1 MQNSKLINV
10 ISTFST
16 KEIRRFDEYLNSP
29 YFNKNELATK
39 LYEFCK
45 ADYPKFRISKIDRRD
60 AFSYVFQTEAFSE
73 QKLRYVM
80 TDLVKLL
87 EDYLSITQYEKKPIR
102 QKQNLLRELS
112 ERKLNK
118 YFQSSLD
125 IAQSM
130 RSKNAYRD
138 AAYFYDQYALESE
151 SYIFQVRNF
160 QRNNDESLQN
170 SVENLDLFFLATKL
184 RSCCELMNRKNVFAD
199 DYQILFLDEILIH
212 LKNNEYND
220 FPAISIYY
228 QILMTLIESD
238 DESHFSLLKNLLND
252 NADKFSMD
260 EARDMYAF
268 AQNYCIKKINGG
280 NTSYLNELFLMYKTL
295 IEKKIIFLGNFL
307 SPWHFKNIV
316 YVSLRLHEVDWT
328 ESFIYEYKNKISPEF
343 RDNAFT
349 YNLASLHFH
358 KKEYSKA
365 LKLLQNVD
373 YTDNIYYH
381 LDSKSLL
388 LKTYFELDEVE
399 SLLSLIDAFRIFL
412 RRNKLISD
420 YQRSVYLN
428 LVKFVKKALNI
439 KLKSKSHEKII
450 QLREEIEKTKKVADL
465 KWLLSKIDEMD
476 KLAAA

>member
-16 KEIRRFDEYLNSP
+16 KEIRRFDEYLNSS
-29 YFNKNELATK
+29 YFNKNELVAK
-39 LYEFCK
+39 LYEFCR
-45 ADYPKFRISKIDRRD
+45 ADYPKFRPSKTDRRD
-60 AFSYVFQTEAFSE
+60 AFSYVFPNETFSE

-87 EDYLSITQYEKKPIR
+87 EDYLSLTQYEKKPIR

-112 ERKLNK
+112 ERNLNK

-130 RSKNAYRD
+130 RSKNTYRD

-170 SVENLDLFFLATKL
+170 SVENLDLFYLATKL

-199 DYQILFLDEILIH
+199 DYQILFLDEILVH

-228 QILMTLIESD
+228 QILMTLVESD
-238 DESHFSLLKNLLND
+238 DESHFSLLKDLLND

-295 IEKKIIFLGNFL
+295 IEKEIIFLDNFL

-328 ESFIYEYKNKISPEF
+328 ESFIYEYKNKISPEY

-388 LKTYFELDEVE
+388 LKTYFELEEVE

-439 KLKSKSHEKII
+439 KLKSKSHEKIM

-465 KWLLSKIDEMD
+465 KWLLTKIDEMD